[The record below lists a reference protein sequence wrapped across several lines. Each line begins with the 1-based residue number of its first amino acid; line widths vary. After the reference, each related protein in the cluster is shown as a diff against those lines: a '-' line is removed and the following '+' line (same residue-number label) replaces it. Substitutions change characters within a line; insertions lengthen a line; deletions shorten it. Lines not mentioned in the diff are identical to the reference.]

1 MVKQAKPKSG
11 SWPVAVYE
19 LLALSCAT
27 PFIMQGLKFSGICR
41 YSTTVHVDSFKTQWS
56 IVEGVS
62 PFHIV

>member
-27 PFIMQGLKFSGICR
+27 PFIMQGLKFSGICW
-41 YSTTVHVDSFKTQWS
+41 YSTTVHIDSCRTQW
-56 IVEGVS
+56 
-62 PFHIV
+62 